1 MPVVKKTIAINPIL
15 DDYVRK
21 TWAILIEDGYDA
33 SYSTALNYMLLCQ
46 IMTVAEKGIPKKVRD
61 DLNSFLSYESSIDE
75 LNIEDYGQ
83 KTDDLVEKRN
93 RFKNLK

>member
-46 IMTVAEKGIPKKVRD
+46 IMTVAEKGIPRKVRD
-61 DLNSFLSYESSIDE
+61 DLNSFLADESSIDE
-75 LNIEDYGQ
+75 LNIEDFGQ
-83 KTDDLVEKRN
+83 KIDDLVEKRN

>member
-46 IMTVAEKGIPKKVRD
+46 ILTVAEKGIPKKVRD
-61 DLNSFLSYESSIDE
+61 DLNSFLADESSIDE
-75 LNIEDYGQ
+75 LNIEDFGQ
-83 KTDDLVEKRN
+83 KIDELIEKRN

>member
-1 MPVVKKTIAINPIL
+1 MGVVKKTVAINPIL

-46 IMTVAEKGIPKKVRD
+46 IMTVAEKGIPRKVRD
-61 DLNSFLSYESSIDE
+61 DLNSFLADESSIDE
-75 LNIEDYGQ
+75 LNIEDFGQ
-83 KTDDLVEKRN
+83 KIDELVEKRH
-93 RFKNLK
+93 RSKNLK

>member
-1 MPVVKKTIAINPIL
+1 MPVVKKTVALNPII

-21 TWAILIEDGYDA
+21 TWSILIEDGYDA

-46 IMTVAEKGIPKKVRD
+46 IMTVAEKGIPRKVRD
-61 DLNSFLSYESSIDE
+61 DLNSFLADESSIDE
-75 LNIEDYGQ
+75 LNIEDFGQ
-83 KTDDLVEKRN
+83 KIDDLVEKRN